1 METITDANLLTTSST
16 SESGGEKMVQASQP
30 SEPKTS
36 SKQGDSQVKVDQV
49 SSHTDCE
56 LLQGE

>member
-30 SEPKTS
+30 SESETS